1 MRIARC
7 LLPILLVCAGCTPP
21 SPTVTAPD
29 ATPGVPASPSSVPAA
44 PSQDPAAPPTVGPA
58 PTPPS
63 PEQAQSLAAGSN
75 TFAMDLYTR
84 LRKQPGNLAVS
95 PASITLALAMTW
107 GGAKGPTSDE
117 MAKVLHLP
125 NAKDATIDAAGRQLS
140 VWNDPARTVY
150 TLRVA
155 NRLFGEKSYTFE
167 PAYLKKTGEAFG
179 APLEPVDFK
188 GAAEPARER
197 INGWVAKETRDRI
210 KNLLPPRSVDK
221 ETRLVLVNAIYF
233 LGDWQSPFSKERTRP
248 APFFTTATTSK
259 DVPTMSQVAS
269 FKHAAVDGLQVLE
282 MPYVGGELAMT
293 FLLPN
298 AKDGLDALEQKLT
311 DGKLTSWIAAAKPER
326 VLVSLPVFEIDPAE
340 PLSLGKELV
349 AMGMK
354 LAFDPDLAD
363 FTGIASPPS
372 PADRLYIG
380 KVFHKAFVK
389 VNEKGTEAAAATA
402 VVMPRAGSA
411 APAPP
416 PEFRADHPFLFFL
429 RDLRTGMILFMGRVV
444 EPAKV

>member
-1 MRIARC
+1 MRVARC
-7 LLPILLVCAGCTPP
+7 LLPLLLVCAGCTPP
-21 SPTVTAPD
+21 SPTATAPD
-29 ATPGVPASPSSVPAA
+29 ATPGVPTSSSSTPAA
-44 PSQDPAAPPTVGPA
+44 PSQDPATPPSAGPA

-63 PEQAQSLAAGSN
+63 PEQAKSLAAGSN
-75 TFAMDLYTR
+75 AFAMDLYTR
-84 LRKQPGNLAVS
+84 LRKQPGNLAMS

-107 GGAKGPTSDE
+107 GGAKGTTSDE

-125 NAKDATIDAAGRQLS
+125 VAKDATIDAAGRQLS

-167 PAYLKKTGEAFG
+167 AAYLKKTGDVFG

-233 LGDWQSPFSKERTRP
+233 LGDWQSPFSKDRTRP
-248 APFFTTATTSK
+248 APFFTTATSSK
-259 DVPTMSQVAS
+259 DVPTMSQVES

-293 FLLPN
+293 FVLPD

-311 DGKLTSWIAAAKPER
+311 DAKLTSWIAAAKPQR

-349 AMGMK
+349 DMGMK
-354 LAFDPDLAD
+354 LAFDPDRAD
-363 FTGIASPPS
+363 FTGIANPPS

-402 VVMPRAGSA
+402 VVMPRAGGAPSA
-411 APAPP
+411 P

-429 RDLRTGMILFMGRVV
+429 RDVRTGMILFMGRVV
-444 EPAKV
+444 EPAKA